1 MNKIIKIKND
11 RSLNKVIIEK
21 KKKNKQYLFNI
32 MVKSR
37 AKFPKDGEFVIAKV
51 TEVQHQYVYVDLVD
65 YEGLYSEET
74 ARGMIHISE
83 ISSRWIK
90 NIRNF
95 VRIGQRIVLRV
106 LRVDP
111 EKGHVDMSLRRVN
124 SAQKEI
130 RLKEW
135 KYAVKYENLLQFL
148 TETEGVNMNLD
159 EAYELI
165 GFPVLDFFDTYQEA
179 IENLKEHGEEIL
191 SNLEGVTDEIRTVLL
206 KIVEE
211 NVEIST
217 VSISGKVKLSFN
229 SENGIEQIK
238 ESLIEALKVIDSELT
253 RNITINYL
261 AAPFYRLEVITKD
274 YLDAENILS
283 DALDI
288 IEQKTGQ
295 YNGTFEF
302 IRD

>member
-1 MNKIIKIKND
+1 MLI
-11 RSLNKVIIEK
+11 KVIQQK
-21 KKKNKQYLFNI
+21 KYEI
-32 MVKSR
+32 ADTRMVKSR
-37 AKFPKDGEFVIAKV
+37 AKFPKEGEFLIAKV
-51 TEVQHQYVYVDLVD
+51 TEVENQYVYVDLID
-65 YEGLYSEET
+65 YEGLPSEET

-106 LRVDP
+106 LRVDQ

-135 KYAVKYENLLQFL
+135 KYAVKFENLLQFL
-148 TETEGVNMNLD
+148 TETEGIDLNLD

-165 GFPVLDFFDTYQEA
+165 GFPVLDNFHTYQEA
-179 IENLKEHGEEIL
+179 IENLKENGEEL
-191 SNLEGVTDEIRTVLL
+191 LTDLEGVTDEFKTTLL
-206 KIVEE
+206 KIVNE

-217 VSISGKVKLSFN
+217 VNITGKVKLSFN
-229 SENGIEQIK
+229 SENGIDHIQ
-238 ESLIEALKVIDSELT
+238 ESLLEALKVIDSKET
-253 RNITINYL
+253 RNISISYQ
-261 AAPFYRLEVITKD
+261 AAPLYRLEVVTKD

-283 DALDI
+283 DALEI
-288 IEQKTGQ
+288 IEQKAQ
-295 YNGTFEF
+295 LYNGTFEF

>member
-1 MNKIIKIKND
+1 
-11 RSLNKVIIEK
+11 
-21 KKKNKQYLFNI
+21 

-37 AKFPKDGEFVIAKV
+37 TKFPKEGEFVIAKV
-51 TEVQHQYVYVDLVD
+51 TEVQDQYVYVDLID
-65 YEGLYSEET
+65 FDGLSSEKT

-90 NIRNF
+90 NIRNY

-106 LRVDP
+106 LRVVP
-111 EKGHVDMSLRRVN
+111 EKGHVDLSLRRVN

-135 KYAVKYENLLQFL
+135 KYAVKFENLLQFL
-148 TETEGVNMNLD
+148 TETEGINMNLD
-159 EAYELI
+159 GAYELI
-165 GFPVLDFFDTYQEA
+165 GFPVLDLFDTYQEA
-179 IENLKEHGEEIL
+179 IENLKENGEEIL
-191 SNLEGVTDEIRTVLL
+191 DNLEGITDEIKRTLL
-206 KIVEE
+206 RIVNE

-217 VSISGKVKLSFN
+217 VNISGKVKLSFN
-229 SENGIEQIK
+229 SENGIDQIK
-238 ESLIEALKVIDSELT
+238 ESLLEASKVIDSKET
-253 RNITINYL
+253 RNIRISYL
-261 AAPFYRLEVITKD
+261 AAPFYRLEVVTKD

-283 DALDI
+283 DALEV
-288 IEQKTGQ
+288 IEQKVHQ

>member
-1 MNKIIKIKND
+1 
-11 RSLNKVIIEK
+11 
-21 KKKNKQYLFNI
+21 

-37 AKFPKDGEFVIAKV
+37 EKFPKEGEFVIAKV
-51 TEVQHQYVYVDLVD
+51 TDIEKQYVYVDLID
-65 YEGLYSEET
+65 YEGLPSDKT

-90 NIRNF
+90 NIRTF
-95 VRIGQRIVLRV
+95 VRVGQRVVLRV

-111 EKGHVDMSLRRVN
+111 MKGHVDMSLRRVN

-135 KYAVKYENLLQFL
+135 KYAVKFENLLQFL
-148 TETEGVNMNLD
+148 TETEGINMNLD
-159 EAYELI
+159 EAYEI
-165 GFPVLDFFDTYQEA
+165 VGFPVLEYFDAYQET
-179 IENLKEHGEEIL
+179 IENLKEDGENIL
-191 SNLEGVTDEIRTVLL
+191 SQIDSVSDEIKAELL
-206 KIVEE
+206 KIVDE

-217 VSISGKVKLSFN
+217 VSIAGKVKLSFN

-238 ESLIEALKVIDSELT
+238 ESLIEAQTVIDSMDT
-253 RNITINYL
+253 RNITISYI

-283 DALDI
+283 DALGI
-288 IEQKTGQ
+288 IEHKADE
-295 YNGTFEF
+295 YNGSFEF

>member
-1 MNKIIKIKND
+1 
-11 RSLNKVIIEK
+11 
-21 KKKNKQYLFNI
+21 

-37 AKFPKDGEFVIAKV
+37 AKFPKEGEFVIAKV
-51 TEVQHQYVYVDLVD
+51 TEVQNQYVYVDLID
-65 YEGLYSEET
+65 YEGLPSEET

-90 NIRNF
+90 NIRNY

-135 KYAVKYENLLQFL
+135 KYAVKFENLLQFL
-148 TETEGVNMNLD
+148 TENEGVNMTLD

-165 GFPVLDFFDTYQEA
+165 GFPVKDLFDTYQEA
-179 IENLKEHGEEIL
+179 IENLKENGEEIL
-191 SNLEGVTDEIRTVLL
+191 KNIEGVSDEIKAILL
-206 KIVEE
+206 KIVDE

-217 VSISGKVKLSFN
+217 VNISGKVKLSFN
-229 SENGIEQIK
+229 SENGIDQIK
-238 ESLIEALKVIDSELT
+238 ETLIEASNVIDSKET
-253 RNITINYL
+253 RKIVINYL

-283 DALDI
+283 DALEI
-288 IEQKTGQ
+288 IEQKAVQ
-295 YNGTFEF
+295 NNGTFEF

>member
-1 MNKIIKIKND
+1 
-11 RSLNKVIIEK
+11 
-21 KKKNKQYLFNI
+21 

-37 AKFPKDGEFVIAKV
+37 TKFPKEGEFVIAKV
-51 TEVQHQYVYVDLVD
+51 TEVQNQYVYVDLVD
-65 YEGLYSEET
+65 YEGLGSDET

-90 NIRNF
+90 NIRNY
-95 VRIGQRIVLRV
+95 VRVGQRVVLRV

-111 EKGHVDMSLRRVN
+111 EKGHVDLSLRRVN

-148 TETEGVNMNLD
+148 TEVEGINISLD
-159 EAYELI
+159 EAYEKI
-165 GFPVLDFFDTYQEA
+165 GFPVLDMYDNYQEA
-179 IENLKEHGEEIL
+179 IENLKESGDELLSDL
-191 SNLEGVTDEIRTVLL
+191 SNVSDEVKRTLL
-206 KIVEE
+206 KLVDE

-217 VSISGKVKLSFN
+217 VSISGRVKLTFN
-229 SENGIEQIK
+229 SENGIDQIK
-238 ESLIEALKVIDSELT
+238 ESLLEALKIIDSKET
-253 RNITINYL
+253 RHISISYI
-261 AAPFYRLEVITKD
+261 AAPFYRLEIVSKD

-283 DALDI
+283 DALEI
-288 IEQKTGQ
+288 IEQKANQ
-295 YNGTFEF
+295 YNGNFEF